1 MSHWFLS
8 GFNIVIVA
16 ILLIS
21 LLFTCALALKRL
33 KQHSTLRRIS
43 VVVLNIVACFSLLA
57 LVLGVSYQTKDPLHI
72 ALLTQNADEQAIEVL
87 QLEDDSLHWVLLNTQ
102 EDKRIKTPLSAQGEN
117 TYIEDIAQLPLY
129 YPDMSH
135 LTILGDGLSSNEWA
149 LLNAQYADIE
159 ERSRPVIQT
168 AAYSPTLGLVDMR
181 WPAQLVVAESGQIS
195 GRVQGYIASPSTLY
209 KLSLK
214 DPFEQE
220 IESVLLSDNEAFSFD
235 VSADV
240 IGQWE
245 YTLTLTERSK
255 PSVKIEEQVAIQI
268 INAAPVNIMIKQSAP
283 SFESKH
289 LQILI
294 SETGGKVLTLT
305 KISKNKDIRQEINLS
320 EADKILVKD
329 PFSEQALGFFD
340 FLVIDQLA
348 LSELSAAQNVALESA
363 IKKGL
368 GVLVQVQT
376 QQIPKWQSEKKNWLR
391 DIVLT
396 TNSDEIQPAEY
407 LRWDQQQL
415 DVPLTSIKANILAP
429 NAKQVVSAQN
439 DRALVLTQGYG
450 QGKVAVSLINTS
462 YTLKT
467 QGKADLHSHYWQWL
481 FSQISRTKSNLQWK
495 ENIIT
500 SPIVVRET
508 QRACV
513 LNAAQ
518 NTQFNFTQ
526 ALTSS
531 AIAANEQ
538 LLDANSLCVRYSPQ
552 AAGWYN
558 LTAANGK
565 TDSASI
571 AYFAY
576 QQTQWQTWQQSIRY
590 RITQES
596 KQHYSPKT
604 TVLATRTLFIQAL
617 WFWAMLLAALSML
630 WVERKQFSG

>member
-1 MSHWFLS
+1 MNHWFLS

-16 ILLIS
+16 IVFIS
-21 LLFTCALALKRL
+21 LLFTCTLALKRL
-33 KQHSTLRRIS
+33 KLHSILRRIS
-43 VVVLNIVACFSLLA
+43 VVVLNIVAYFSLLA
-57 LVLGVSYQTKDPLHI
+57 LVLDVSYQTNERLHVL
-72 ALLTQNADEQAIEVL
+72 LLTQNADMQAIKAL
-87 QLEDDSLHWVLLNTQ
+87 QSEDEALHWVLLNNQ
-102 EDKRIKTPLSAQGEN
+102 KDERIEVPLAAQGDS
-117 TYIEDIAQLPLY
+117 TYIEDIVQLPLY
-129 YPDMSH
+129 YNNISH
-135 LTILGDGLSSNEWA
+135 LTILGDGFSSNEWA

-159 ERSRPVIQT
+159 ESSRPVIQT
-168 AAYSPTLGLVDMR
+168 AAYSPKLGLVDMQ

-195 GRVQGYIASPSTLY
+195 GRIQAPIASPSTLY

-214 DPFEQE
+214 DAFDQE
-220 IESVLLSDNEAFSFD
+220 IESVLLSGDEAFSF
-235 VSADV
+235 VISADV
-240 IGQWE
+240 RGQWE

-268 INAAPVNIMIKQSAP
+268 VNATPLKMMIKQSAP

-289 LQILI
+289 LQILVG
-294 SETGGKVLTLT
+294 ETGGKVLTLT

-320 EADKILVKD
+320 AADKILVND
-329 PFSEQALGFFD
+329 AFSEQALGFID
-340 FLVIDQLA
+340 VLIIDQLA
-348 LSELSAAQNVALESA
+348 LSELSTAQNIALESA

-368 GVLVQVQT
+368 GVLVQAQT
-376 QQIPKWQSEKKNWLR
+376 QQIQKWQSDKTSWLR
-391 DIVLT
+391 DILLT
-396 TNSDEIQPAEY
+396 TNSNETQPAEY
-407 LRWDQQQL
+407 LRWSKQQL
-415 DVPLTSIKANILAP
+415 DVPLSSINADILAP
-429 NAKQVVSAQN
+429 NAKKVVSAQN
-439 DRALVLTQGYG
+439 DRALVVTQGYG
-450 QGKVAVSLINTS
+450 QGKVAVSLVNTS

-481 FSQISRTKSNLQWK
+481 FSQISRTKSDLQWK

-500 SPIVVRET
+500 SPILARET

-526 ALTSS
+526 ALASG

-558 LTAANGK
+558 LTATNGE

-576 QQTQWQTWQQSIRY
+576 EQTQWRTWQQSIRY
-590 RITQES
+590 RITQEN
-596 KQHYSPKT
+596 KQRYSLKT
-604 TVLATRTLFIQAL
+604 TVPATRTLFIQAL
-617 WFWAMLLAALSML
+617 WFWTILLAALSML

>member
-16 ILLIS
+16 IVLIS
-21 LLFTCALALKRL
+21 LLFTSTLALKRL

-57 LVLGVSYQTKDPLHI
+57 LVLGVSYQTKEPLHI
-72 ALLTQNADEQAIEVL
+72 ALLTQNADEQVIEAL
-87 QLEDDSLHWVLLNTQ
+87 QSEDDSLHWVLLNTQ
-102 EDKRIKTPLSAQGEN
+102 KDKRIKTPLSAQGEN

-129 YPDMSH
+129 YPDISH

-159 ERSRPVIQT
+159 ESSRPVIQT
-168 AAYSPTLGLVDMR
+168 AAYSPELGLVDMR

-214 DPFEQE
+214 DPFDQE
-220 IESVLLSDNEAFSFD
+220 IESVLLSDNEAFSFPI
-235 VSADV
+235 SADV
-240 IGQWE
+240 PGQWE

-268 INAAPVNIMIKQSAP
+268 INAAPIKIMIKQSAP

-289 LQILI
+289 LQMLV

-320 EADKILVKD
+320 AADKILVND
-329 PFSEQALGFFD
+329 AFSEQALGFFD
-340 FLVIDQLA
+340 FLIIDQLA
-348 LSELSAAQNVALESA
+348 LSQLSAAQNVALESA

-368 GVLVQVQT
+368 GVLVQAQT
-376 QQIPKWQSEKKNWLR
+376 QQIPKWQIEKKNWLR

-396 TNSDEIQPAEY
+396 TNGNETQPAEY

-415 DVPLTSIKANILAP
+415 DVPLSSINANILAP

-481 FSQISRTKSNLQWK
+481 FSQISRSKSNLQWK
-495 ENIIT
+495 ESIIT
-500 SPIVVRET
+500 SPIVARET

-518 NTQFNFTQ
+518 NTQFKFTQ
-526 ALTSS
+526 ALAPS
-531 AIAANEQ
+531 AIAANGQ

-552 AAGWYN
+552 AAGWFN
-558 LTAANGK
+558 LTATNGENE
-565 TDSASI
+565 SASI

-576 QQTQWQTWQQSIRY
+576 EQRQWRTWQQSIRY
-590 RITQES
+590 RITQEN
-596 KQHYSPKT
+596 KQHYSLKT
-604 TVLATRTLFIQAL
+604 MVPATRILFIQAL

>member
-16 ILLIS
+16 IVLIS

-33 KQHSTLRRIS
+33 KQNSALRRIS

-57 LVLGVSYQTKDPLHI
+57 LVLGVSYQTKEPLHI
-72 ALLTQNADEQAIEVL
+72 ALLTQNADEQAIEAL
-87 QLEDDSLHWVLLNTQ
+87 QLEDESLHWVLLNTQ
-102 EDKRIKTPLSAQGEN
+102 EDKWIKTLLSAQGEN

-129 YPDMSH
+129 YPDISH

-149 LLNAQYADIE
+149 LLNAQYAGIE
-159 ERSRPVIQT
+159 ESSRPVIQT

-214 DPFEQE
+214 DPFDQE

-235 VSADV
+235 ISADV
-240 IGQWE
+240 LGQWK
-245 YTLTLTERSK
+245 YSLTLTERSK

-268 INAAPVNIMIKQSAP
+268 INAAPVKIMIKQSAP

-289 LQILI
+289 LQILV

-320 EADKILVKD
+320 EADKILVND
-329 PFSEQALGFFD
+329 AFSEQALGFFD
-340 FLVIDQLA
+340 FLIIDQLA

-368 GVLVQVQT
+368 GVLVQAQT

-396 TNSDEIQPAEY
+396 TNNDETQPAEY

-415 DVPLTSIKANILAP
+415 DVPLSSINANILAP
-429 NAKQVVSAQN
+429 NAKQVVSTQN
-439 DRALVLTQGYG
+439 DRALVLTQEYG

-467 QGKADLHSHYWQWL
+467 QGNADLHSQYWQWL

-500 SPIVVRET
+500 SPIVARET

-518 NTQFNFTQ
+518 NTQFNLTQ
-526 ALTSS
+526 ALASGP
-531 AIAANEQ
+531 IAANEQ
-538 LLDANSLCVRYSPQ
+538 LLDVNSLCVRYSPQ

-558 LTAANGK
+558 LTATNGE

-576 QQTQWQTWQQSIRY
+576 EQTQWRTWQQSIRY
-590 RITQES
+590 RITQEN
-596 KQHYSPKT
+596 KQHYSIKT
-604 TVLATRTLFIQAL
+604 TVPPTRTLLIQAL
-617 WFWAMLLAALSML
+617 WFWAMLLAAFSML
-630 WVERKQFSG
+630 WVERKQFFG